1 MIIKLT
7 SNSSDNSLA
16 GVGRAELQGDT
27 ITIIGEKEVAATLFR
42 GVNKVTLFKPVDQK
56 QTITGKALLGDVYV
70 LESGEEK
77 LTIKVEE
84 EETKHETNI
93 FLNNNPSYDATTKF
107 DLTSTKRKTT
117 LTVGVLILI
126 LLIVSVVFG
135 INQKNKKEFEKESKE
150 KLTIATANY
159 EKSIS
164 EENLDKT
171 SSRELFVSA
180 KEIAFKLREDGYKSE
195 GLSKLISDITSKE
208 AEVLGEIKKESKEL
222 LDLTL
227 QTSGFNGDQIS
238 STGKEVFIFD
248 KTNKNVI
255 QVDTDGKDAKK
266 IAGKDILEGA
276 KQLASY
282 GDRLFSLNDDGIY
295 EITNKREK
303 IFTPDGEKE
312 RDLGESLFYLYS
324 GNIYLTDKNANM
336 IYRFAGNNNSFSD
349 KTEWLAPGIEVD
361 FSKIIDITIDG
372 SIWLLSSS
380 GKATK
385 FTNGNPSVVLMK
397 GIVEEL
403 NSPTAIYTNEKLKYV
418 YILEKETGR
427 VIALEKNGNFKL
439 QYKSDAIKEAKELIV
454 SEDESKIILLTGPKL
469 MYFNLNN

>member
-7 SNSSDNSLA
+7 SNYSDNSLI
-16 GVGRAELQGDT
+16 GVGKAELQGDT
-27 ITIIGEKEVAATLFR
+27 ITIIGERETTATLFR
-42 GVNKVTLFKPVDQK
+42 GVNKVVLFKTVDKK
-56 QTITGKALLGDVYV
+56 QTITGKVLLGDVYV

-84 EETKHETNI
+84 EETKHENSI
-93 FLNNNPSYDATTKF
+93 FLNNDSSYDATTKF

-126 LLIVSVVFG
+126 LLIASVVFG
-135 INQKNKKEFEKESKE
+135 ISQKNKKEFQDESEK

-164 EENLDKT
+164 EENFDKT
-171 SSRELFVSA
+171 SSRELFISA
-180 KEIAFKLREDGYKSE
+180 KEIAFKLREDGYESN

-208 AEVLGEIKKESKEL
+208 AEVLGEIKKEPKEL

-238 STGKEVFIFD
+238 STGKEVFVFD

-255 QVDTDGKDAKK
+255 QVDTNGKDAKK

-303 IFTPDGEKE
+303 VKEKDWE
-312 RDLGESLFYLYS
+312 ESLFYLYS
-324 GNIYLTDKNANM
+324 GNIYLMDKSANE
-336 IYRFAGNNNSFSD
+336 IYRFAGNDNSFSD

-361 FSKIIDITIDG
+361 LSKVIDMTIDG

-385 FTNGNPSVVLMK
+385 FTNGNPSVILMK

-418 YILEKETGR
+418 YILDKNSGR
-427 VIALEKNGNFKL
+427 VVTLEKNGNFKL
-439 QYKSDAIKEAKELIV
+439 QYKSDAIKEAKDLVV
-454 SEDESKIILLTGPKL
+454 SEDESKIILLTGSKL
-469 MYFNLNN
+469 MYIEL

>member
-16 GVGRAELQGDT
+16 GVGRAELHGVT
-27 ITIIGEKEVAATLFR
+27 ITITGEKEVAATLLR
-42 GVNKVTLFKPVDQK
+42 GVNKVILFKPVDQK

-84 EETKHETNI
+84 EETKHENNI
-93 FLNNNPSYDATTKF
+93 FLNNDSSYDATTKF

-159 EKSIS
+159 GKSIS

-180 KEIAFKLREDGYKSE
+180 KEIAFKLREDGYKNE
-195 GLSKLISDITSKE
+195 DLSKLISDITSKE
-208 AEVLGEIKKESKEL
+208 AEVLGEIKKEPKEL

-238 STGKEVFIFD
+238 STGKEVFVFD

-255 QVDTDGKDAKK
+255 QVDTNGKDAKK
-266 IAGKDILEGA
+266 TAGKDILEGA

-303 IFTPDGEKE
+303 VKEKDWE
-312 RDLGESLFYLYS
+312 ESLFYLYS
-324 GNIYLTDKNANM
+324 GNIYLTDKSANM

-361 FSKIIDITIDG
+361 LSKVIDMTIDG

-418 YILEKETGR
+418 YILDKNSGR
-427 VIALEKNGNFKL
+427 VVTLEKNGNFKL
-439 QYKSDAIKEAKELIV
+439 QYKSDAIKEAKDLV
-454 SEDESKIILLTGPKL
+454 VPEDESKIILLTGPKL
-469 MYFNLNN
+469 ITIEL

>member
-135 INQKNKKEFEKESKE
+135 ISQKNKKEFKEESEK

-164 EENLDKT
+164 EENFDKT

-303 IFTPDGEKE
+303 VKEKDWE
-312 RDLGESLFYLYS
+312 ESLFYLYS
-324 GNIYLTDKNANM
+324 GNIYLTDINANM

-361 FSKIIDITIDG
+361 LSKVIDMTIDG

-397 GIVEEL
+397 GIAEEI
-403 NSPTAIYTNEKLKYV
+403 NNPTAIYTNEKLKYV
-418 YILEKETGR
+418 YILDKETGR
-427 VIALEKNGNFKL
+427 VIVLEKNGNFKL
-439 QYKSDAIKEAKELIV
+439 QYKSDAIKEAKDV
-454 SEDESKIILLTGPKL
+454 VVPEDESKIILLTGSKL
-469 MYFNLNN
+469 ITIEL

>member
-303 IFTPDGEKE
+303 VKEKDWE
-312 RDLGESLFYLYS
+312 ESLFYLYS
-324 GNIYLTDKNANM
+324 GNIYLTDINANM

-361 FSKIIDITIDG
+361 LSKVIDMTIDG

-397 GIVEEL
+397 GIAEEI
-403 NSPTAIYTNEKLKYV
+403 NNPTAIYTNEKLKYV
-418 YILEKETGR
+418 YILDKETGR
-427 VIALEKNGNFKL
+427 VIVLEKNGNFKL
-439 QYKSDAIKEAKELIV
+439 QYKSDAIKEAKDLV
-454 SEDESKIILLTGPKL
+454 VPEDESKIILLTGSKL
-469 MYFNLNN
+469 ITIEL

>member
-1 MIIKLT
+1 MITKLT
-7 SNSSDNSLA
+7 SNYSDNSLI
-16 GVGRAELQGDT
+16 GVGKAELQGDT
-27 ITIIGEKEVAATLFR
+27 IIITGEKETTATLFR
-42 GVNKVTLFKPVDQK
+42 GVNKVILFKSIDQK
-56 QTITGKALLGDVYV
+56 QTVRGKVLLGDVYV

-84 EETKHETNI
+84 EETKHEDNI
-93 FLNNNPSYDATTKF
+93 FLNSVPAYDATTKF

-126 LLIVSVVFG
+126 LLVASVVFG
-135 INQKNKKEFEKESKE
+135 INQKNKIKFKEESEK
-150 KLTIATANY
+150 KLIIATTNF
-159 EKSIS
+159 EKSIT

-180 KEIAFKLREDGYKSE
+180 KEIAFELREDGYESDS
-195 GLSKLISDITSKE
+195 LSKLISDITSKE
-208 AEVLGEIKKESKEL
+208 AEVLGEIKVESKEL
-222 LDLTL
+222 MDLTL
-227 QTSGFNGDQIS
+227 QTSGFGGDWVF
-238 STGKEVFIFD
+238 STGEDIFVFD
-248 KTNKNVI
+248 KTNKDVI
-255 QVDTDGKDAKK
+255 QVDANGKDAKK
-266 IAGKDILEGA
+266 IAGKDVLEGV

-295 EITNKREK
+295 EITKTKEK
-303 IFTPDGEKE
+303 VKEK
-312 RDLGESLFYLYS
+312 DWGESLFYLYS
-324 GNIYLTDKNANM
+324 GNIYLTDMGSNM

-361 FSKIIDITIDG
+361 LSKVIDMTIDG

-385 FTNGNPSVVLMK
+385 FTNGNPSVILMK

-439 QYKSDAIKEAKELIV
+439 QYKSDAIKEAKDLVV

-469 MYFNLNN
+469 MYIQLN

>member
-135 INQKNKKEFEKESKE
+135 ISQKNKKEFKEESEK

-164 EENLDKT
+164 EENFDKT

-303 IFTPDGEKE
+303 VKEKDWE
-312 RDLGESLFYLYS
+312 ESLFYLYS
-324 GNIYLTDKNANM
+324 GNIYLTDINANM

-361 FSKIIDITIDG
+361 LSKVIDMTIDG

-397 GIVEEL
+397 GIAEEI
-403 NSPTAIYTNEKLKYV
+403 NNPTAIYTNEKLKYV
-418 YILEKETGR
+418 YILDKETGR
-427 VIALEKNGNFKL
+427 VIVLEKNGNFKL
-439 QYKSDAIKEAKELIV
+439 QYKSDAIKEAKDLV
-454 SEDESKIILLTGPKL
+454 VPEDESKIILLTGSKL
-469 MYFNLNN
+469 ITIEL

>member
-303 IFTPDGEKE
+303 VKEKDWE
-312 RDLGESLFYLYS
+312 ESLFYLYS
-324 GNIYLTDKNANM
+324 GNIYLTDINANM

-361 FSKIIDITIDG
+361 LSKVIDMTIDG

-397 GIVEEL
+397 GIVEEI
-403 NSPTAIYTNEKLKYV
+403 NNPTAIYTNEKLKYV
-418 YILEKETGR
+418 YILDKETGR
-427 VIALEKNGNFKL
+427 VIVLEKNGNFKL
-439 QYKSDAIKEAKELIV
+439 QYKSDAIKEAKDLV
-454 SEDESKIILLTGPKL
+454 VPEDESKIILLTGSKL
-469 MYFNLNN
+469 ITIEL